1 MASPLDRLKLAMD
14 AARDEVAAR
23 DRARGA
29 VETAISVKR
38 SEGSAQIEMDA
49 AFESGEVVRLNAVIE
64 ENRNAAAASAKA
76 QAKATRKYVEGREFM
91 SGKAMVLED
100 IISKYREALDRADA
114 RAIAAEI
121 EAESASMAFGAIAA
135 TYARNASA
143 ASSAQAACAA
153 PLPEVKFQ
161 TGQSV
166 LQWWAGW
173 FAKCAEGET
182 PKQINKKLRPG
193 WFSAEILS
201 ALGLMDIVYAG
212 VRKKGHCYMVA

>member
-1 MASPLDRLKLAMD
+1 MASPLDRLKIAMD

-29 VETAISVKR
+29 VETADSRKR
-38 SEGSAQIEMDA
+38 SKGSAQIEMDA

-64 ENRNAAAASAKA
+64 ENRNAAAASVEA
-76 QAKATRKYVEGREFM
+76 QAKATRKYVEGRELR
-91 SGKAMVLED
+91 SGQAMVREER
-100 IISKYREALDRADA
+100 ISEYREALERADA
-114 RAIAAEI
+114 RAIAAET
-121 EAESASMAFGAIAA
+121 ASS
-135 TYARNASA
+135 SA
-143 ASSAQAACAA
+143 AAAPASLAQAASAA
-153 PLPEVKFQ
+153 PLPEAKFQ

-173 FAKCAEGET
+173 FSACPEGQT
-182 PKQINKKLRPG
+182 PKQMNKKLRPG

>member
-1 MASPLDRLKLAMD
+1 MASSLDRMKIAMD

-29 VETAISVKR
+29 VATAISVKR
-38 SEGSAQIEMDA
+38 SKGSAQIELDA
-49 AFESGEVVRLNAVIE
+49 AFESGAVVRLNAVIE
-64 ENRNAAAASAKA
+64 ENRNAAAASVGA

-100 IISKYREALDRADA
+100 SISKYREALDRADA
-114 RAIAAEI
+114 RAVAAET
-121 EAESASMAFGAIAA
+121 ASSSAAAASASL
-135 TYARNASA
+135 
-143 ASSAQAACAA
+143 AQAASAA
-153 PLPEVKFQ
+153 PLPEAKFQ

-173 FAKCAEGET
+173 FTACPEGET